1 MSAATTA
8 GPGPRV
14 LVTGAAGFVGRHVV
28 RALRAAGAEVSAVDR
43 SPHPDAPTVLGDL
56 RDEGVRER
64 AVVPGLDAVV
74 HLAAITSVL
83 GSVEQP
89 RETTELN
96 VVATAGLLELCRS
109 RGVGAFVLA
118 STNAVV
124 GDVGTGVITEDLA
137 LRPLTPYGATKAAGE
152 MLLSGYAGAFGLR
165 APVVRLTN
173 VYGPGMRAKDSFV
186 PRLMRAAAEGRG
198 VVVYGDGEQRRDLVH
213 VHDAARA
220 LAQAALGWPSGPV
233 IIGGARSWTVNEMV
247 AAAREATGAEI
258 PVEHQPAR
266 PGEMPAVVVDV
277 ARARSL
283 GYEPTTGLAEGM
295 ATVWPDFRPDGGT
308 GSSTGA
314 GSGTG
319 AGWGGAAGAGDG
331 AGTTGGRSR

>member
-1 MSAATTA
+1 MTPA
-8 GPGPRV
+8 PRI
-14 LVTGAAGFVGRHVV
+14 LVTGASGFVGRHVV
-28 RALRAAGAEVSAVDR
+28 RALQAAGAQVSAVDR
-43 SPHPDAPTVLGDL
+43 TEHPGVPTVLGDL

-83 GSVEQP
+83 GSVQAPE
-89 RETTELN
+89 ETTELN
-96 VVATAGLLELCRS
+96 VVATAGLLELCRT

-124 GDVGTGVITEDLA
+124 GDVGGGVDGRGTITEDLP

-283 GYEPTTGLAEGM
+283 GYEPTTALAEGM
-295 ATVWPDFRPDGGT
+295 ATVWPDFRPDGA
-308 GSSTGA
+308 GA
-314 GSGTG
+314 VGGGSGVP
-319 AGWGGAAGAGDG
+319 GGVSG
-331 AGTTGGRSR
+331 

>member
-1 MSAATTA
+1 MSAATGAA
-8 GPGPRV
+8 GGPRV
-14 LVTGAAGFVGRHVV
+14 LVTGASGFVGRHVV
-28 RALRAAGAEVSAVDR
+28 RELRAAGAVVSAVDR
-43 SPHPDAPTVLGDL
+43 TEHPDVPTTLGDL
-56 RDEGVRER
+56 RDAGVRER
-64 AVVPGLDAVV
+64 SVVPGLDAVV

-89 RETTELN
+89 AETTDLN
-96 VVATAGLLELCRS
+96 VVATAGLLELCRE

-124 GDVGTGVITEDLA
+124 GDVGAGADGRGTITEALP

-233 IIGGARSWTVNEMV
+233 IVGGARSYTVNEMV
-247 AAAREATGAEI
+247 AAAREATGAPI
-258 PVEHQPAR
+258 PVDHQPAR

-277 ARARSL
+277 SRARSL
-283 GYEPTTGLAEGM
+283 GYAPSTALAEGM
-295 ATVWPDFRPDGGT
+295 ATVWPDFRPAGLDGGD
-308 GSSTGA
+308 GSRVDGGA
-314 GSGTG
+314 
-319 AGWGGAAGAGDG
+319 AAGAGGG
-331 AGTTGGRSR
+331 ARGDVA